1 MLIFR
6 CSTTLF
12 LPLSNLIVSV
22 QNWKPPLSHF
32 LLQLIYPQCDTISP
46 LSLKLGLT
54 SLTPTTQFPLTPQ
67 VAETILV
74 RDWQKITD
82 PYLIIDENVL
92 EEVFSYSFVFSL
104 LHIAFFSLFAPLS
117 SISSFLL
124 CLRSVSLYVTTWST
138 SLYFFVFSI
147 LVARDDTKTT

>member
-32 LLQLIYPQCDTISP
+32 LLQLIYPQCNTISP

-74 RDWQKITD
+74 HGWQKITD

-104 LHIAFFSLFAPLS
+104 LHIAFFFFVCSPIFNFF
-117 SISSFLL
+117 ISSLSQICFSLCDHMVHIALFL
-124 CLRSVSLYVTTWST
+124 C
-138 SLYFFVFSI
+138 FFNI
-147 LVARDDTKTT
+147 GCT